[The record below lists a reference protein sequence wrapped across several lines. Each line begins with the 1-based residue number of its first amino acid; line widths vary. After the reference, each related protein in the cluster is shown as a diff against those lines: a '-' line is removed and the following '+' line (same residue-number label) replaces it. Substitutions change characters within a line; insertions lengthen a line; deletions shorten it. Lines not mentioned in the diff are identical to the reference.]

1 MREEGVREGK
11 VWRVQVAVVRNGFC
25 GRVGDIVD
33 VAVDAGIVASLVD
46 CCDCKGVARVGAAAM
61 VVASVD

>member
-11 VWRVQVAVVRNGFC
+11 VWRVQVAVVRKGFC
-25 GRVGDIVD
+25 GRVIVGVGAD
-33 VAVDAGIVASLVD
+33 GGIDTSLVD
-46 CCDCKGVARVGAAAM
+46 CCDCKGVARVGAAAR